1 MNRRLKEKRI
11 RETIEEKELT
21 FIMNRKKHSNN
32 VNFNVT
38 N

>member
-21 FIMNRKKHSNN
+21 FIMNRKNI
-32 VNFNVT
+32 VIT
-38 N
+38 